1 MSRPIVAT
9 EKPDVTVTS
18 YGGVLLLNPE
28 SEAGREWLA
37 ANLSIEPWQL
47 LGDSRAIDSRYI
59 EEITCG
65 IRDAGLTIE
74 TE

>member
-1 MSRPIVAT
+1 
-9 EKPDVTVTS
+9 VTVTS

-28 SEAGREWLA
+28 SAAGRQWLA
-37 ANLSIEPWQL
+37 DNLSIEPWQL
-47 LGDSRAIDSRYI
+47 LGDSRAIDSRYVEDI
-59 EEITCG
+59 PAG